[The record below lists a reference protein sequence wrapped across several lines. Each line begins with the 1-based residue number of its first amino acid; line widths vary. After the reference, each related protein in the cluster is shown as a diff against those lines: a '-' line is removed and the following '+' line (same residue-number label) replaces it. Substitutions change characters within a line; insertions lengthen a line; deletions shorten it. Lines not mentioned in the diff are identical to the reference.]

1 MSIHLSVPPTTPGS
15 LRLDAIWGESSDL
28 PSNLAVERISSV
40 EELKIRQCLEF
51 EIRAFP
57 EWDEDH

>member
-1 MSIHLSVPPTTPGS
+1 MASGQIKRFATRTEIP
-15 LRLDAIWGESSDL
+15 I
-28 PSNLAVERISSV
+28 LAVERISSV
-40 EELKIRQCLEF
+40 EKLKIRQCLEF